1 MKKRIALSVFALIF
15 LFISTLGYLG
25 FSNLSAAKGLHN
37 HISNGQ
43 LNKAI
48 NESENL
54 ANKYGQLQSFLSL
67 PIIKQKIGRAHV

>member
-25 FSNLSAAKGLHN
+25 FSNLCAAKGLN
-37 HISNGQ
+37 GYISSGQ

-48 NESENL
+48 TE
-54 ANKYGQLQSFLSL
+54 
-67 PIIKQKIGRAHV
+67 KIGRAHV